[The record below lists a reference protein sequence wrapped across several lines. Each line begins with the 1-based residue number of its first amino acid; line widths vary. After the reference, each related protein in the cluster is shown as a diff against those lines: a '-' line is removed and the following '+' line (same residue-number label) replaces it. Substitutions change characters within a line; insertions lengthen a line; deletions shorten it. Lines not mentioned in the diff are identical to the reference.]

1 MIFVCDSQFDVL
13 YNNYHEK
20 FYGRIMSK
28 LTTLLDMEAV
38 RRKNLDKFD
47 TFFLEGDNEMISMDF
62 KTERVLLELFEGF
75 EDDSEN
81 LNLEKEAKKENF
93 FHIWKFLDSRSN
105 LHKKRLTKKITHQV
119 KMEKER
125 KKMTN
130 AELTVLFLNL

>member
-1 MIFVCDSQFDVL
+1 
-13 YNNYHEK
+13 
-20 FYGRIMSK
+20 MSK

-81 LNLEKEAKKENF
+81 LNLEKEAKKGNF

>member
-81 LNLEKEAKKENF
+81 LNLEKEAKKGNF